1 MVVNEAV
8 HSDIGPFTKL
18 SVCEGVILTSRT
30 MMNLMGSH
38 EGMTYQ
44 PPTQFPLNNA
54 QGGKAFARISIS
66 SLL

>member
-8 HSDIGPFTKL
+8 HSDIGPFTKI

-44 PPTQFPLNNA
+44 PPTQFPLI
-54 QGGKAFARISIS
+54 K
-66 SLL
+66 